1 MYIKNAPD
9 LIDNGQTKAERVAR
23 GVSLDAIEAAL
34 ASVEPG
40 RLMRSKLRVRDDQLI
55 VEGRKID
62 LSRFRRI
69 LVIGGGKAAAPM
81 AEALGSLLGSRITAG
96 IVNAPSSQLAGREM
110 IRVGAVKLHRAT
122 HPLPSKDGQ
131 EGVREMLDLVG
142 TPTPDDLVICLIS
155 GGGSSLMP
163 MPREGVSLEDKM
175 DVTRSLLR
183 AGVTIQ
189 ELNVVRKHL
198 SALKGGW
205 LAERL
210 YPAVVLSLV
219 ISDVVGNRLDSIASG
234 PLYPDPSTFGDATR
248 ILRRYNL
255 WESIPSG
262 VAAVIR
268 KGVDG
273 KIPETPKPGSR
284 FFRKVSNVIIG
295 GNEDACNAAVRRLR
309 SAGQRPTLL
318 TTSCEGEAR
327 FAGMFLGSILVY
339 AGTRTRPTSRVV
351 GGETTVTV
359 GGLGRGGRNQEFA
372 LGTALKIDG
381 NRGVAMVSIGTDGL
395 DGSTEAAGAV
405 VDGSTIRRAASLG
418 LSPEEILAQ
427 NDTFRFF
434 EKLGDLV
441 MTGPT
446 GTNVNDI
453 SVSVI
458 AV

>member
-1 MYIKNAPD
+1 
-9 LIDNGQTKAERVAR
+9 
-23 GVSLDAIEAAL
+23 
-34 ASVEPG
+34 
-40 RLMRSKLRVRDDQLI
+40 
-55 VEGRKID
+55 
-62 LSRFRRI
+62 
-69 LVIGGGKAAAPM
+69 
-81 AEALGSLLGSRITAG
+81 
-96 IVNAPSSQLAGREM
+96 
-110 IRVGAVKLHRAT
+110 
-122 HPLPSKDGQ
+122 
-131 EGVREMLDLVG
+131 
-142 TPTPDDLVICLIS
+142 
-155 GGGSSLMP
+155 MP

-175 DVTRSLLR
+175 EVTRSLLR
-183 AGVTIQ
+183 AGATIQ

-219 ISDVVGNRLDSIASG
+219 ISDVVGDRLDSIASG
-234 PLYPDPSTFGDATR
+234 PLYPDSSTFNDATR
-248 ILRRYNL
+248 VLRRYNL

-268 KGVDG
+268 KGVEG

-309 SAGQRPTLL
+309 SAGQKPTLL

-327 FAGMFLGSILVY
+327 FAGMFLGSILGY
-339 AGTRTRPTSRVV
+339 AGTKTRPTSRVV

-359 GGLGRGGRNQEFA
+359 SGHGKGGRNQEFA
-372 LGTALKIDG
+372 LGTAMKIDG
-381 NRGVAMVSIGTDGL
+381 NQGVAMVSIGTDGL
-395 DGSTEAAGAV
+395 DGSTESAGAM

-418 LSPEEILAQ
+418 LSPEEILAH

-458 AV
+458 A

>member
-1 MYIKNAPD
+1 MYIKNAPE

-23 GVSLDAIEAAL
+23 KSSLDAIEAAL
-34 ASVEPG
+34 VSVEPG
-40 RLMRSKLRVRDDQLI
+40 RLMRSKLRVRDGHLI
-55 VEGRKID
+55 VEDRKID

-81 AEALGSLLGSRITAG
+81 AQALESLFGGRTTAG
-96 IVNAPSSQLAGREM
+96 IVNVPSSQLSGREGK
-110 IRVGAVKLHRAT
+110 VGAIELHSAT
-122 HPLPSKDGQ
+122 HPLPSRDGQ
-131 EGVREMLDLVG
+131 EGVRKMLDLVG
-142 TPTPDDLVICLIS
+142 TPTRDDLVICLIS
-155 GGGSSLMP
+155 GGGSALMP
-163 MPREGVSLEDKM
+163 MPREGITLEDKM
-175 DVTRSLLR
+175 EVTRSLLR
-183 AGVTIQ
+183 AGATIQ

-198 SALKGGW
+198 SSLKGGW

-234 PLYPDPSTFGDATR
+234 PLYPDSSTFSDAVR
-248 ILRRYNL
+248 VLRRYNL

-268 KGVDG
+268 KGAEG
-273 KIPETPKPGSR
+273 KIPETPKPGSK
-284 FFRKVSNVIIG
+284 FFENVSNVIIG
-295 GNEDACNAAVRRLR
+295 SNEDACNAAVRHLR
-309 SAGQRPTLL
+309 SAGRKPVLL

-327 FAGMFLGSILVY
+327 FAGMFLGSILEY
-339 AGTRTRPTSRVV
+339 AGTKTRPTGRVL

-359 GGLGRGGRNQEFA
+359 RGDGRGGRNQEFV
-372 LGTALKIDG
+372 LGTAIKID
-381 NRGVAMVSIGTDGL
+381 RDQGVAAVCIGTDGL
-395 DGSTEAAGAV
+395 DGSAEAAGAI
-405 VDGSTIRRAASLG
+405 VDGSTIRRAAALG
-418 LSPEEILAQ
+418 LSPEEILAH
-427 NDTFRFF
+427 NDTSRFF

-458 AV
+458 V

>member
-1 MYIKNAPD
+1 MA
-9 LIDNGQTKAERVAR
+9 Q
-23 GVSLDAIEAAL
+23 AL
-34 ASVEPG
+34 E
-40 RLMRSKLRVRDDQLI
+40 
-55 VEGRKID
+55 
-62 LSRFRRI
+62 
-69 LVIGGGKAAAPM
+69 
-81 AEALGSLLGSRITAG
+81 SLLGSRTTAG
-96 IVNAPSSQLAGREM
+96 IVNVPSSQLSGREGSA
-110 IRVGAVKLHRAT
+110 VGVIELHSAT
-122 HPLPSKDGQ
+122 HPLPSRDGQ
-131 EGVREMLDLVG
+131 EGVRKMLDLVG
-142 TPTPDDLVICLIS
+142 TPTRDDLVICLIS

-163 MPREGVSLEDKM
+163 LPREGVSLEDKM
-175 DVTRSLLR
+175 EVTKSLLR
-183 AGVTIQ
+183 AGATIQ

-234 PLYPDPSTFGDATR
+234 PLYPDSSTFSDAVR
-248 ILRRYNL
+248 VLRRYNL

-268 KGVDG
+268 KGAEG
-273 KIPETPKPGSR
+273 KIPETPKPGSK
-284 FFRKVSNVIIG
+284 FFGNVSNVIIG
-295 GNEDACNAAVRRLR
+295 SNEDACMAAVRRLR
-309 SAGQRPTLL
+309 STGQKPALL

-327 FAGMFLGSILVY
+327 FAGMFLGSILRY
-339 AGTRTRPTSRVV
+339 AGTKTRPTSRVL

-359 GGLGRGGRNQEFA
+359 KGDGRGGRNQEFA
-372 LGTALKIDG
+372 LGIAMKIDG
-381 NRGVAMVSIGTDGL
+381 YQGVATVCIGTDGL
-395 DGSTEAAGAV
+395 DGSTESAGAI

-418 LSPEEILAQ
+418 LSPEEILAH

-458 AV
+458 VA